1 MYMFLFVCLH
11 NFMIIVRS
19 LCVLCFIFV
28 MLILKILG
36 TGSLLVWTRARMRY
50 SVSAALLLYVR
61 VAIYLGGEY

>member
-36 TGSLLVWTRARMRY
+36 TGSLLVCTRARMRY
-50 SVSAALLLYVR
+50 SVSAAAAAALCS
-61 VAIYLGGEY
+61 YLGGEYQ